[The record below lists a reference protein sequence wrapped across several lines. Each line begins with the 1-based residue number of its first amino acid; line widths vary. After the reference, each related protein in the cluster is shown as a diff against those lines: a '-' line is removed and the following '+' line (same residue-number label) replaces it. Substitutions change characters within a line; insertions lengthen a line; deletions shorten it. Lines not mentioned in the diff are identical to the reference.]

1 MNIPIEWISVAIGF
15 AASVVAILKQL
26 GLFDRKDKQ
35 IDNISKLVA
44 TYGVLSDEPKDN
56 MRVILKYETR
66 KLRNKYTRKLDI
78 GSLVAYVILAIIIG
92 MLTYLSI
99 IWFSS
104 TIARSDLMGWFLKI
118 ISGISVFIMFIMDI
132 ALISTANENIYKNK
146 EEK

>member
-15 AASVVAILKQL
+15 ATSIVAILKQL
-26 GLFDRKDKQ
+26 GLFDRKNKQ

-44 TYGVLSDEPKDN
+44 TYGDLSDESKDN

-66 KLRNKYTRKLDI
+66 KLRDKYTRKLDI

-92 MLTYLSI
+92 ILTYLSI

-104 TIARSDLMGWFLKI
+104 TIAGSDLAGWFLKI
-118 ISGISVFIMFIMDI
+118 ISGASVFIMFIMDI
-132 ALISTANENIYKNK
+132 ALISAANENIYKNK
-146 EEK
+146 EEE

>member
-1 MNIPIEWISVAIGF
+1 MNIPIEWISVAIGS
-15 AASVVAILKQL
+15 ATSIVAILKQL
-26 GLFDRKDKQ
+26 GLFDRKNKQ

-44 TYGVLSDEPKDN
+44 TYGDLRDESKDN

-66 KLRNKYTRKLDI
+66 KLRDKYTRKLDI

-92 MLTYLSI
+92 ILTYLSI

-104 TIARSDLMGWFLKI
+104 NIAGSGLTGWFLKI
-118 ISGISVFIMFIMDI
+118 ISGVSVFIMFIMDI
-132 ALISTANENIYKNK
+132 ALISVANENIYKNK